1 MSHLRAYFT
10 YGFAIFAMFFG
21 SGNLVFPIDIG
32 NFAGN
37 GWSWAFAGLFL
48 TGIGLPLAGLFVVK
62 RYQGSYLCF
71 FEQAGGFAG
80 VLLPILL
87 LALLGPFGVV
97 PRCITVA
104 YGSLAYV
111 YNGLSLPWY
120 SFFFCFCCYLFCLN
134 DSRMMKILGGVLSPF
149 LMATLILLI
158 SMAIFK
164 APPAL
169 AEQKAAKAFGYGFT
183 TGYQTMDLFAAYFFS
198 GLVFNQIKQ
207 DHAGLS
213 DSALLR
219 FAIIPSLIGAGL
231 LGLVYLGFVYLG
243 AHYQTM
249 LSGVKPEQMLPLI
262 AESGLNQWATLVM
275 ALAMGFSCLTTAM
288 ALSNLF
294 ARYVTQRF
302 AKANLALYRGI
313 LLATVTVAF
322 GFSLL
327 DFQGIARWLGP
338 ILQATYP
345 GLIFL
350 TLISLFWVKPTVWKI
365 GGFWVLTALMSL
377 KLLSGLYA

>member
-1 MSHLRAYFT
+1 MPHLRAYFT

-21 SGNLVFPIDIG
+21 SGNLVFPIEIG

-37 GWSWAFAGLFL
+37 GWSWAFLGLFF

-71 FEQAGGFAG
+71 FEQGGGVAG
-80 VLLPILL
+80 VFLPILL

-111 YNGLSLPWY
+111 FNGLSLPWY
-120 SFFFCFCCYLFCLN
+120 SFFFCLCCYLFCLN
-134 DSRMMKILGGVLSPF
+134 DNRMMKILGGVLSPF

-158 SMAIFK
+158 SMAILK
-164 APPAL
+164 APPVL
-169 AEQKAAKAFGYGFT
+169 AEQKTIKAFGYGFT

-207 DHAGLS
+207 EYPGLA

-231 LGLVYLGFVYLG
+231 LGVVYLGFVYLG
-243 AHYQTM
+243 AHYQTL

-262 AESGLNQWATLVM
+262 AENGLNQWATLVM

-294 ARYVTQRF
+294 ARYVAQRV
-302 AKANLALYRGI
+302 AKSSLALYRTV
-313 LLATVTVAF
+313 LLVTVAVAF

-327 DFQGIARWLGP
+327 DFQGIAHWLSP

-350 TLISLFWVKPTVWKI
+350 TLLSLVWVKPSAIKI
-365 GGFWVLTALMSL
+365 WGFWVLTALMSL
-377 KLLSGLYA
+377 KLISGF